1 MSTTTLAP
9 TLVRVPAAWRE
20 AALVSTAVL
29 FVAICT
35 QISVPLP
42 FTPVPITGQ
51 TFAVLLVGGAYGAVR
66 AATAVAAHIGVGLIG
81 LPVFADGSHGIAT
94 LLSATGG
101 YLVGMLV
108 AAVLVGAAAEHRWDR
123 AILSS
128 VLTMLAGSAVI
139 YLIGAGWLAI
149 DLQAGPARAF
159 ELGVRPF
166 VIGDILKLA
175 LAGALLPAAWRLTSP
190 KSR

>member
-29 FVAICT
+29 FVAICA

-66 AATAVAAHIGVGLIG
+66 AATAVAAYIGVGLIG